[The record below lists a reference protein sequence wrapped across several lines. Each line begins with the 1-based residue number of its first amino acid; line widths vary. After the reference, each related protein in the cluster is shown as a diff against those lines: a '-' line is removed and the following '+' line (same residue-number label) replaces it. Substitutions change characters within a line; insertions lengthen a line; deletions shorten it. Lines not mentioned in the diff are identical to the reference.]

1 MAGILANSLS
11 HQMVDGDTSPVNV
24 VAGYVSGQVVTLSV
38 TPTGSTYQWTL
49 SNPST
54 SSRTRPPALSD
65 IQGATPTFT
74 PDVGGFYILT
84 CLVDGVTSYTLTLDV
99 LDVAQPVNIPAL
111 LGQEVSESA
120 VASPPGA
127 ALTVFKS
134 KEQGIHVTK
143 DSAGAVVALGAGS
156 WASFSATVT
165 FDVDPFALG
174 NGSISTWWKR
184 AGDELWIK
192 LGFEQ
197 GSTTTP
203 DWTTITI
210 EFPTAAGALVADG
223 TKLVLTEET
232 FYTYAIAGST
242 GGAGLAATGT
252 PTSVLMILPVALTSG
267 QILIAEVHV
276 PVKAAP

>member
-38 TPTGSTYQWTL
+38 VPTGSAYQWTL

-54 SSRTRPPALSD
+54 SSRTRPPAISD

-84 CLVDGVTSYTLTLDV
+84 CIVDGVTSYTITLDV

-111 LGQEVSESA
+111 LAQEVSD
-120 VASPPGA
+120 VAIPSPPGA
-127 ALTVFKS
+127 ALTLYNS
-134 KEQGIHVTK
+134 QEQGGLATK
-143 DSAGAVVALGAGS
+143 NSSGAVATLGGS
-156 WASFSATVT
+156 WASFVPTLMIN
-165 FDVDPFALG
+165 VDPFYIG
-174 NGSISTWWKR
+174 DGSIATWWKR
-184 AGDELWIK
+184 VGDELWLK
-192 LGFEQ
+192 LGFQQ

-203 DWTTITI
+203 DWTTISI
-210 EFPTAAGALVADG
+210 EFPAAAGSIVADG
-223 TKLVLTEET
+223 AKLVLTEET

-252 PTSVLMILPVALTSG
+252 PTSVSMILPAALTSG